1 MKKILVLLL
10 ALMLVFSLVGCGP
23 KGSSA
28 DGSSSYEGY
37 WFILAELDE
46 NGEETDFYGNT
57 RFHISLLADG
67 LPEIYMERYNYDKQ
81 LWYEREDMQPGYTY
95 NYDKETDLLTVNKS
109 GEPTITFRKTSYK
122 GKDEVEMFPDKT
134 KEKTIL
140 TRENPKPK

>member
-1 MKKILVLLL
+1 
-10 ALMLVFSLVGCGP
+10 
-23 KGSSA
+23 
-28 DGSSSYEGY
+28 
-37 WFILAELDE
+37 
-46 NGEETDFYGNT
+46 
-57 RFHISLLADG
+57 
-67 LPEIYMERYNYDKQ
+67 MERYNYDKQ

-122 GKDEVEMFPDKT
+122 GKDEVEMFPDNT